1 MDADL
6 LRKLISSIVLLD
18 DAEWFQLLEYLEPKT
33 LNKNNYFLKE
43 GQICDSVAFITKGTL
58 IYYKS
63 LENGKETTTDFAFAG
78 DWVTDNRSRLNNSP
92 SFLNIKAIE
101 DSELFVISN
110 DNLNKCYSL
119 IPKLEKLGRILIEQ
133 AFVKIAQ
140 QSIDLQTLSASERY
154 EKLLC
159 EYPQIFQKVPL
170 YHIANYLG
178 IAPKSLSRI
187 RKG

>member
-1 MDADL
+1 MGATIRLHGGENAKKNDL
-6 LRKLISSIVLLD
+6 
-18 DAEWFQLLEYLEPKT
+18 
-33 LNKNNYFLKE
+33 FLAE
-43 GQICDSVAFITKGTL
+43 GQVCRSVGIVTKGIL
-58 IYYKS
+58 IYYKLS
-63 LENGKETTTDFAFAG
+63 DTGKEITTDFAFAG

-101 DSELFVISN
+101 DAELLVITN
-110 DNLNKCYSL
+110 ENLNTCYQQ
-119 IPKLEKLGRILIEQ
+119 IPKVEKLGRVLMEK

-140 QSIDLQTLSASERY
+140 QSIDLQTLSATERY
-154 EKLLC
+154 EKLLQ
-159 EYPQIFQKVPL
+159 EYPEIFQKVPL